1 MPYAHFEV
9 PYGTDVKQTL
19 DVSAPPNAKNLPM
32 VAIIHGG
39 GWTSGDKHMFWP
51 TLRALNDHGFV
62 AATVNYRFAR
72 DEARAYPVGVR
83 DTRCALAFLKT
94 HASEYG
100 ADPDRLALIGASS
113 GGHIAAMIGVA
124 PNEPELMTGCEDV
137 PLAIKGVV
145 SYYAPL
151 NLTREE
157 GYPPRMHMAVWEFL
171 RVDAGTPE
179 WDLVARRASPATYV
193 DETDPP
199 FLLLHGTSD
208 NVVPVD
214 DSRGFKRALDAHHVP
229 ALLVEIDGAE
239 HGFPVLARKPELTA
253 ATCTA
258 WAFLDRVLSLA
269 MPLGNVAAASGAAR

>member
-1 MPYAHFEV
+1 
-9 PYGTDVKQTL
+9 
-19 DVSAPPNAKNLPM
+19 
-32 VAIIHGG
+32 
-39 GWTSGDKHMFWP
+39 MFWP
-51 TLRALNDHGFV
+51 TIRALNDHGFV
-62 AATVNYRFAR
+62 AATINYRFAR

-94 HASEYG
+94 HASDYG
-100 ADPDRLALIGASS
+100 ADPERIALIGASS

-137 PLAIKGVV
+137 PLKIAGVV

-151 NLTREE
+151 NLAKET

-179 WDLVARRASPATYV
+179 WDSVARRASPATYV

-214 DSRGFKRALDAHHVP
+214 DSRLFKRALDEHHVP
-229 ALLVEIDGAE
+229 SLLVEVPEKE
-239 HGFPVLARKPELTA
+239 HGFPVLARLPELTT

-258 WAFLDRVLSLA
+258 WAFLDRVL
-269 MPLGNVAAASGAAR
+269 AR